1 MKHIDKIIS
10 HLANNP
16 EAFDQFK
23 NGNLTLLN
31 INEKEKKAI
40 LYAFEE
46 GEVPRTSKW
55 PPIEAISN
63 FFEDDKRNSFI

>member
-10 HLANNP
+10 HLVNNP

-40 LYAFEE
+40 LYAFEQ
-46 GEVPRTSKW
+46 GEVLRTSKW

-63 FFEDDKRNSFI
+63 FFEDDKRKSLI

>member
-55 PPIEAISN
+55 PPYETISN
-63 FFEDDKRNSFI
+63 FFEDDKRKSFI

>member
-1 MKHIDKIIS
+1 MRHIDKIIS
-10 HLANNP
+10 HLVNNP
-16 EAFDQFK
+16 EAIDQFK

-40 LYAFEE
+40 LYAFEQ
-46 GEVPRTSKW
+46 GEVPRRSNW

-63 FFEDDKRNSFI
+63 FFEDDKRKSFI

>member
-10 HLANNP
+10 HLVNNP

-40 LYAFEE
+40 LYAFEQ

-63 FFEDDKRNSFI
+63 FFEEDKRKSLI

>member
-10 HLANNP
+10 HLVNNP

-40 LYAFEE
+40 LYAFEQ
-46 GEVPRTSKW
+46 GEVCQEQASGLQ
-55 PPIEAISN
+55 
-63 FFEDDKRNSFI
+63 

>member
-10 HLANNP
+10 HLVNNP

-40 LYAFEE
+40 LYAFEQ

-55 PPIEAISN
+55 YPIEAISN
-63 FFEDDKRNSFI
+63 FFEDDKRKSLI

>member
-1 MKHIDKIIS
+1 M
-10 HLANNP
+10 
-16 EAFDQFK
+16 DQFK

-40 LYAFEE
+40 LYAFEQ
-46 GEVPRTSKW
+46 GEVPRRSNW

-63 FFEDDKRNSFI
+63 FFEDDKRKSFI